1 MANLPAKARL
11 IEAEA
16 FAALLEPLLAET
28 KLRHLSIGVA
38 VSGGPD
44 SMALLWLANR
54 WARMAGAK
62 LFAYSVNHDLRAAA
76 QGELEVVA
84 QYCRSIGLLHR
95 ALTWEGEKPATGL
108 QAAARQARYDLLT
121 QACRADQIDHLLLA
135 HHLEDQAETLL
146 MRIEKDSGPDGLAG
160 MSSVSE
166 RDSIKLLRPLLSI
179 SKAKLLAIVEANSLP
194 HFIDPSNSDPRFL
207 RAGLRDLAEPLA
219 RSGVTAERLGR
230 LAESMGRARAA
241 MDKHCRNWLN
251 QNAEVSPLG
260 YVRLSLQDWR
270 ESRPVFRERLLSQL
284 LSLVGGAEWPVRSA
298 RLQRLCDWLL
308 TANVGEKRTLGGCE
322 LTNEGTRLLI
332 TREPEVIREQLILQ
346 PKAILRWDRRF
357 TLRNLGNQPVRISA
371 NGERLRRRAKLLA
384 ASTFEPHFNPGAIPK
399 SALFSLPA
407 VTHLDGRVSV
417 PHFVASEAETF
428 ACHGAEVTARFLT
441 LASGQ

>member
-1 MANLPAKARL
+1 MCVVASSKRSKPQIAVANLPAKAFPLDR
-11 IEAEA
+11 EA
-16 FAALLEPLLAET
+16 FSALLKPLLSGST
-28 KLRHLSIGVA
+28 KPPATLAVA

-179 SKAKLLAIVEANSLP
+179 SKA
-194 HFIDPSNSDPRFL
+194 
-207 RAGLRDLAEPLA
+207 
-219 RSGVTAERLGR
+219 
-230 LAESMGRARAA
+230 
-241 MDKHCRNWLN
+241 
-251 QNAEVSPLG
+251 
-260 YVRLSLQDWR
+260 
-270 ESRPVFRERLLSQL
+270 
-284 LSLVGGAEWPVRSA
+284 
-298 RLQRLCDWLL
+298 
-308 TANVGEKRTLGGCE
+308 
-322 LTNEGTRLLI
+322 
-332 TREPEVIREQLILQ
+332 
-346 PKAILRWDRRF
+346 
-357 TLRNLGNQPVRISA
+357 
-371 NGERLRRRAKLLA
+371 RLRTSDGSSD
-384 ASTFEPHFNPGAIPK
+384 STK
-399 SALFSLPA
+399 SSP
-407 VTHLDGRVSV
+407 SII
-417 PHFVASEAETF
+417 
-428 ACHGAEVTARFLT
+428 C
-441 LASGQ
+441 